1 MLSFFDVTVDFD
13 RSHLIF
19 PILVSAVLAVLGAVI
34 LATRRAE
41 IGAAL
46 AATPRW
52 PAGTDRMRLFGTV
65 VLVIIYFLAME
76 RIGRAIPNRGFGFLF
91 ASAPFVLA
99 ISLLYMHG
107 LSRRRVII
115 AVLNAVIAPL
125 VVWFILSSLFNISL
139 P

>member
-1 MLSFFDVTVDFD
+1 MLSLFDVTVDFD

-19 PILVSAVLAVLGAVI
+19 PILVSVVLAILGSVI
-34 LATRRAE
+34 LVTRRAD

-52 PAGTDRMRLFGTV
+52 PAGTDKARLFGTV
-65 VLVIIYFLAME
+65 ALTIIYFLAME
-76 RIGRAIPNRGFGFLF
+76 RIGKAIPNRGFGFLF
-91 ASAPFVLA
+91 ASMPFVLA

-107 LSRRRVII
+107 LPRRRVII

-125 VVWFILSSLFNISL
+125 VVWFILSNLFNISL